1 MDLADLRD
9 VSLIVIAILYSI
21 GTLVVGAAAAVIWWF
36 ARKGPKALDQLV
48 SGTVRPAL
56 QQVELQLLTVRDQAA
71 RLPGNQSIGLGEA
84 PVARRG
90 LLPFRR
96 KRRRF
101 PVLPS

>member
-1 MDLADLRD
+1 MDWADVVDLS
-9 VSLIVIAILYSI
+9 VIVIAIFYSV
-21 GTLVVGAAAAVIWWF
+21 GTLAVGAAAAVAWWYV
-36 ARKGPKALDQLV
+36 RKGPKALDRLV

-56 QQVELQLLTVRDQAA
+56 QQVELQLLTARDQAA

-84 PVARRG
+84 PAPRRG

-101 PVLPS
+101 PLLPS

>member
-9 VSLIVIAILYSI
+9 IALVVIAIFYGI
-21 GTLVVGAAAAVIWWF
+21 ATLLVGAVAAVAWWF
-36 ARKGPKALDQLV
+36 ARKGPKAIERLA

-84 PVARRG
+84 PVPKRG
-90 LLPFRR
+90 LLPFR
-96 KRRRF
+96 KKRRF
-101 PVLPS
+101 PLLPS